1 MEVWDR
7 VVSFFSATKALK
19 NAQARAAIKL
29 LDRQYDISSKSPRN
43 NGWKRPKT
51 NASQEVS
58 AALNNAM
65 ASGQELCRNNPLA
78 KRAKRVI
85 AASTVGAG
93 IRVKFIHEDGK
104 PNKKQKRKLIKLNKK
119 WKRWAKKKTCD
130 FDGHHTFYGLQFLWM
145 STIVESGGV
154 FIRKHITPLGE
165 LELQSF
171 EQSHLDRSK
180 SSTGTDTDV
189 DIIDGMEYRNGKLVG
204 YWLYDTPTQTIAHRH
219 HRKSEFYSVND
230 VVHIYLKERAGQHLG
245 ITWFDASANILRN
258 YEIYKDAKLMQQ
270 QIAACFAL
278 FVEES
283 ASAGGLAGDSDSE
296 LPEEVSPG
304 MIEKVANGQ
313 TPHVV
318 TPPKA
323 DASTNFDISLKRDVA
338 VGVGTTYES
347 MTGDNSQTN
356 FASGRMGRIE
366 FHQQLDIYQHIMLE
380 PALDIIAGWF
390 MDQFEL
396 QDRSINSTEEFEASW
411 TFPPRLSVDPK
422 VDFEH
427 IMSQVRNGMLSPSQ
441 AAQKLGRD
449 FMAIIERWKED
460 KELLDGLP
468 FDFDPSMFSSAGNQ
482 IDENDT
488 ASGAVKTK
496 SEGQNDDQD

>member
-1 MEVWDR
+1 MNNLIDR
-7 VVSFFSATKALK
+7 VIGYFDPHAGLK
-19 NAQARAAIKL
+19 RAQARTAMSFA
-29 LDRQYDISSKSPRN
+29 RQYDISSKSPRN

-51 NASQEVS
+51 TASQEVS
-58 AALNNAM
+58 AALNEAM

-93 IRVKFIHEDGK
+93 IRVKFVHEDGK
-104 PNKKQKRKLIKLNKK
+104 PNKKQERQLIKLNKK
-119 WKRWAKKKTCD
+119 WKRWAKGRSCD

-154 FIRKHITPLGE
+154 FIRKHVTKTGE

-171 EQSHLDRSK
+171 EQSHLDRAK
-180 SSTGTDTDV
+180 SGSGTDTDV
-189 DIIDGMEYRNGKLVG
+189 DIVDGMEYRNGKLAG
-204 YWLYDTPTQTIAHRH
+204 YWLYDTPTQTLTHRH
-219 HRKSEFYSVND
+219 LKQSKFYPVD
-230 VVHIYLKERAGQHLG
+230 DIVHIFLKDRTGQHLG

-278 FVEES
+278 FVEEGS
-283 ASAGGLAGDSDSE
+283 SAGGLAGELDTE
-296 LPEEVSPG
+296 LPDEVTPG
-304 MIEKVANGQ
+304 MVEKIANGQ

-323 DASTNFDISLKRDVA
+323 DASTNFDIGLKRDIA

-380 PALDIIAGWF
+380 PALDIIATWF
-390 MDQFEL
+390 MDLFEF
-396 QDRSINSTEEFEASW
+396 QDRSINSTKEFEPNW

-422 VDFEH
+422 IDFDH
-427 IMSQVRNGMLSPSQ
+427 IISQVRNGMMSPSE
-441 AAQKLGRD
+441 AAQKLGKD
-449 FMAIIERWKED
+449 FIAVIKRWKED

-482 IDENDT
+482 IDEDDT
-488 ASGAVKTK
+488 ASGTTNNQTK
-496 SEGQNDDQD
+496 GENDE